1 MVQGFL
7 PRFYFFGIKII
18 FSIISEAPA
27 DAHILVIVFQ
37 PEKILAAYPA
47 SFIGIF
53 STDSVCEKLRHSGNI
68 IYGVGVEFAFQHCAV
83 GYSAASGK
91 QIVKM
96 LSFRKMRDNP
106 FGYLVLASHVGQSV
120 VHTDI
125 VKKNI
130 NKIQ

>member
-18 FSIISEAPA
+18 FSFISEAPA

-37 PEKILAAYPA
+37 PGKILTAYPA

-53 STDSVCEKLRHSGNI
+53 STDCVREKLRHLRDV
-68 IYGVGVEFAFQHCAV
+68 IYCECLKLAFQHCAV
-83 GYSAASGK
+83 GYRAASGK

-96 LSFRKMRDNP
+96 LFFRKMPDHP
-106 FGYLVLASHVGQSV
+106 FGYLVLASHIGQSV

-125 VKKNI
+125 VNLL
-130 NKIQ
+130 